1 MERRELAALLGAEL
15 RAAEPAD
22 RPAVV
27 EEADPAKFSAAFATA
42 VAGGGPVFLADP
54 GWGAAER
61 SAFSELL
68 ALRPESRAKG
78 WLMIPS
84 GGTGGRLKFARHDED
99 TIAAAV
105 NGFCEHAGKT
115 RINCVGVLPMHHVS
129 GFMAWMRTVLTG
141 GTWLPWDWK
150 RLSTGDHPAL
160 TEVGTGGPRPPKLGE
175 GGPPVRGWFI
185 SLVPTQLQRL
195 LASPETTAWLR
206 DFDAIFIGGGPLW
219 PDLAAAASA
228 ARLPLSPSYG
238 MTETAAMVAALPPAK
253 FLKGDRSCG
262 TLLPHARLALDPDG
276 GVRIAGASIFRGYY
290 PDWSEARE
298 FLTDDLGRIDE
309 HGHLHI
315 LGRRDAVIITGGK
328 KVDPIEV
335 EGALL
340 ATGQFSDVAVIGLP
354 DPDWGQAVVAC
365 YPSESPVAPDLGRVA
380 ASLESLAAFKRPRRY
395 LAIANWPRNE
405 QGKLNQAELARRA
418 LAISATF

>member
-27 EEADPAKFSAAFATA
+27 EESDPAKFSAAFAAA
-42 VAGGGPVFLADP
+42 VAAGGSVFLADP

-150 RLSTGDHPAL
+150 RLSAGECPTLA
-160 TEVGTGGPRPPKLGE
+160 EVGTGGP
-175 GGPPVRGWFI
+175 PVLGWFI

-195 LASPETTAWLR
+195 LSSPEMVEWLR
-206 DFDAIFIGGGPLW
+206 QFDAIFIGGGPLW

-253 FLKGDRSCG
+253 FMKGDRSCG
-262 TLLPHARLALDPDG
+262 TPLPHARLAIDSDG

-290 PDWSEARE
+290 PDWSDARE
-298 FLTDDLGRIDE
+298 FITDDLGQIDE
-309 HGHLHI
+309 HGYLHI
-315 LGRRDAVIITGGK
+315 LGRRDAMIITGGK
-328 KVDPIEV
+328 KVDPAEV
-335 EGALL
+335 EAALR
-340 ATGQFSDVAVIGLP
+340 ATGQFTDVAVIGLP

-365 YPSESPVAPDLGRVA
+365 YPSAGQSIPDLQR
-380 ASLESLAAFKRPRRY
+380 ASAGLESLAPFKRPRRY

-405 QGKLNQAELARRA
+405 QGKLNRAELARKASA
-418 LAISATF
+418 LGRLLL